1 MLYLSFTVYLF
12 VPFTYTF
19 IMATIIDKTE
29 IQQKEIVLSF
39 FYFITRSS
47 VMLFIATFVPMR
59 YYAIQYILPGICLI
73 FLNLNEKRQV

>member
-1 MLYLSFTVYLF
+1 
-12 VPFTYTF
+12 
-19 IMATIIDKTE
+19 MATIIDKTE

-39 FYFITRSS
+39 FYFITRSC

-59 YYAIQYILPGICLI
+59 YAIQYILPGICLI